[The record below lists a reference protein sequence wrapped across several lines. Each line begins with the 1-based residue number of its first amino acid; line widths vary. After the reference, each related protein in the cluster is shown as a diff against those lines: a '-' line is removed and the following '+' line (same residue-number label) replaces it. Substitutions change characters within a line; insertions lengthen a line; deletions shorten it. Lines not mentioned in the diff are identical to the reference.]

1 MVQKLLREGSR
12 RVVMALVLG
21 IVGVLVAPAA
31 LAAARVPS
39 GGGPVGPYADLLV
52 ATATEDLQYPW
63 ASLPTPVTGV
73 LASRS
78 SARVEALR
86 VLEAA
91 QAQAAIEAYQAALR
105 AATAKAASSAGGG
118 GGTRATERSGGRC
131 NGDFA
136 CFKPCTLDIESD
148 GNYGAVSPG
157 GTYRGAW
164 QFDQPTWNGAVARA
178 GYPEWSGRDP
188 AQAPPGVQDAAA
200 RQLYSERG
208 NQPWGG
214 RC

>member
-1 MVQKLLREGSR
+1 VT
-12 RVVMALVLG
+12 ALAL
-21 IVGVLVAPAA
+21 A
-31 LAAARVPS
+31 LAALTVAPSVAGAGTAREPA
-39 GGGPVGPYADLLV
+39 PVDPFADLLV
-52 ATATEDLQYPW
+52 KTATTDLRYPW
-63 ASLPTPVTGV
+63 DAMPPVVSGV

-78 SARVEALR
+78 AARVEALR
-86 VLEAA
+86 VLE
-91 QAQAAIEAYQAALR
+91 QAQQEAAAAAYAEALR
-105 AATAKAASSAGGG
+105 AAASRTGSGGG
-118 GGTRATERSGGRC
+118 GGGGPRATSGGRC
-131 NGDFA
+131 NGDFD

-148 GNYGAVSPG
+148 GNYGAISPG

-188 AQAPPGVQDAAA
+188 AAAPPHVQDAAA